1 MTKREGF
8 ILAATLWALVA
19 LTVIAAYIDGVTRTN
34 VDNAY
39 RAKRMLQ
46 AELDRRSTEATVLYL
61 LSTNRMNRRG
71 VVMQAEQRFATGGAG
86 LDDTGDGVL
95 SLSGAAYQGLGEVA
109 FSLQDE
115 LGLVAVNAP
124 TYPELSR
131 VLTTIGVPKD
141 DVAGLMPR
149 LRDYID
155 TNGDLMLDG
164 AEAFDYARAQ
174 RPPPANF
181 FMASPMEL
189 NRVLG
194 AEDLLDRTQRERLR
208 AMTTPRLVS
217 GLNFNT
223 MPPEVAAAVLETEGD
238 DLAEFLA
245 AREDEPLT
253 RLDRILE
260 LTGGP
265 ANVASDRIVP
275 APSMFVRITTWWQHG
290 GTRTVVGTS
299 LTPAP
304 RFDPPVS
311 APWRKEY
318 RYSEPSRPTTA
329 LRVAPT
335 PLLGGQYETQDG
347 TPAPSNASPRP
358 TPGRPG

>member
-34 VDNAY
+34 VDNAH

-46 AELDRRSTEATVLYL
+46 AELDRRGTEATLLYL
-61 LSTNRMNRRG
+61 LATNRMNRRSL
-71 VVMQAEQRFATGGAG
+71 VLETEQRPNTGTVM

-95 SLSGAAYQGLGEVA
+95 RLGGEAYQGLGEVA

-115 LGLVAVNAP
+115 LGLVSVNAP
-124 TYPELSR
+124 TYPQLSQ
-131 VLTTIGVPKD
+131 VLTSIGVPGG
-141 DVAGLMPR
+141 DVAALMPR
-149 LRDYID
+149 LSDYID
-155 TNGDLMLDG
+155 VDGDLILDG
-164 AEAFDYARAQ
+164 AEAYDYARTD

-181 FMASPMEL
+181 FLATPMEL

-194 AEDLLDRTQRERLR
+194 AENLLDRAQRQRLR

-223 MPPEVAAAVLETEGD
+223 MPPEVAAAVLETEID
-238 DLAEFLA
+238 DLDAFLA
-245 AREDEPLT
+245 AREEAPLT
-253 RLDRILE
+253 DFDRILE
-260 LTGGP
+260 LTGRAADIP
-265 ANVASDRIVP
+265 SERVAP
-275 APSMFVRITTWWQHG
+275 APSIALRVSTWWQHG
-290 GTRTVVGTS
+290 GPRTVVGITLS
-299 LTPAP
+299 PAA
-304 RFDPPVS
+304 RYQPPVS

-318 RYSEPSRPTTA
+318 RYSEPSRPATA
-329 LRVAPT
+329 LRQAPT
-335 PLLGGQYETQDG
+335 PLLGGQAEDQDA
-347 TPAPSNASPRP
+347 TAAPPNAPNQR